1 MGVFPRKERKMPK
14 VDKYTV
20 GVKAKSIGE
29 IPSDLFEKEENDYLV
44 AQAMR
49 IYINRAYK
57 ALSKVKTRGEV
68 LLTKSKWYRQKGTGR
83 ARHGAKSAPIFVGG
97 GKAHGPRGI
106 KRELELPLKMK
117 RKALSIVLNK
127 KLKDKKIFLID
138 GVAKIKKT
146 KETYEL
152 VRRIA
157 GDKMTRTT
165 VVLSMKNKDK
175 AKFFRNIDNLS
186 VLFFE
191 SLNAYSVF
199 YGGLLLFDVDV
210 FKAVNKEEK
219 KK

>member
-1 MGVFPRKERKMPK
+1 MPK

>member
-1 MGVFPRKERKMPK
+1 MPK
-14 VDKYTV
+14 VDKYAV
-20 GVKAKSIGE
+20 GVKVKSIGE
-29 IPSDLFEKEENDYLV
+29 IPLDLFEKEENDYLV

-49 IYINRAYK
+49 VYTNRAHK

-117 RKALSIVLNK
+117 RKALAIVLIR

-146 KETYEL
+146 KESYEL

-157 GDKMTRTT
+157 GDKMARTT

-186 VLFFE
+186 VLVFE

-199 YGGLLLFDVDV
+199 YGGLLLFDADV
-210 FKAVNKEEK
+210 FKAEKKEEK

>member
-1 MGVFPRKERKMPK
+1 MPK
-14 VDKYTV
+14 VDKYAV

-29 IPSDLFEKEENDYLV
+29 IPLDLFEKEENDYLV

-49 IYINRAYK
+49 VYTNRAYK

-117 RKALSIVLNK
+117 RKALAIVLNR

-146 KETYEL
+146 KESYEL

-157 GDKMTRTT
+157 GDKMARTT

-186 VLFFE
+186 VLVFE

-199 YGGLLLFDVDV
+199 YGGLLLFDADV
-210 FKAVNKEEK
+210 FKAEKKEEK

>member
-1 MGVFPRKERKMPK
+1 MPK
-14 VDKYTV
+14 VDKYAV
-20 GVKAKSIGE
+20 GVKVKSIGE
-29 IPSDLFEKEENDYLV
+29 IPLDLFEKEENDYLV

-49 IYINRAYK
+49 VYTNRAHK

-117 RKALSIVLNK
+117 RKALAIVLNR

-146 KETYEL
+146 KESYEL

-157 GDKMTRTT
+157 GDKMARTT

-186 VLFFE
+186 VLVFE

-199 YGGLLLFDVDV
+199 YGGLLLFDADV
-210 FKAVNKEEK
+210 FKAEKKEEK

>member
-1 MGVFPRKERKMPK
+1 MPK
-14 VDKYTV
+14 VDKYAV

-29 IPSDLFEKEENDYLV
+29 IPLDLFEKEENDYLV

-49 IYINRAYK
+49 VYTNRAHK

-117 RKALSIVLNK
+117 RKALAIVLNR

-146 KETYEL
+146 KESYEL

-157 GDKMTRTT
+157 GDKMARTT

-186 VLFFE
+186 VLVFE

-199 YGGLLLFDVDV
+199 YGGLLLFDADV
-210 FKAVNKEEK
+210 FKAEKKEEK